1 MATIAITGSAGGI
14 GRATAAL
21 LEKDGHRVIGV
32 DVRDA
37 DVEADL
43 STPEGRLA
51 MIAGVT
57 EHSDGT
63 LDGVVAGAGIMSDTL
78 AVSVNYFGAIA
89 TLEGL
94 RPLLSAFAECERH
107 RDQLE
112 LDDHGT
118 RARNRRVEACL
129 AGDEARRRCDAA
141 LGSAQAY
148 ALSKLAL
155 AALGSS
161 QCGDARLDRRR
172 HPAERDLP
180 RCHRDTD
187 DEGLP
192 RLHHGHPRR
201 VPDPAERPGRPEEVA
216 GLLAYLLSPEAA
228 FFCGSVIMMDGGTD
242 AAVRADDYPTARP

>member
-14 GRATAAL
+14 GHATAAL

-94 RPLLSAFAECERH
+94 RPLLSRSPNASAIAISSNSTTTAPG
-107 RDQLE
+107 L
-112 LDDHGT
+112 GT
-118 RARNRRVEACL
+118 DVVEACL
-129 AGDEARRRCDAA
+129 AGDEARAVA
-141 LGSAQAY
+141 LAPAGNAQAY

-161 QCGDARLDRRR
+161 QRGDARLDRRR

-180 RCHRDTD
+180 RVVPAGRRRDRSRETRS
-187 DEGLP
+187 GPIASSSRTP
-192 RLHHGHPRR
+192 RTRSSS
-201 VPDPAERPGRPEEVA
+201 A
-216 GLLAYLLSPEAA
+216 
-228 FFCGSVIMMDGGTD
+228 
-242 AAVRADDYPTARP
+242 PTAPRCSCCSSCATRRTASRSASTAASAAG